1 MTRESC
7 RSKNNRGVGGG
18 GRGNFVRPYFLF
30 KCIYL
35 DGHTRLF
42 IRPALGKRASKHE
55 HSIYLLFLI
64 DRRLKRRHSL
74 LFRVY
79 SRNPFFSKNSSLY
92 FLQKNLLLR
101 GIVFWK
107 ILQFPKVKS
116 ISRSRVVKDP
126 SLEQIFSTDPVY
138 IRPQ

>member
-1 MTRESC
+1 MVEEISSGPISFSSAFTSM
-7 RSKNNRGVGGG
+7 GIHD
-18 GRGNFVRPYFLF
+18 YLF
-30 KCIYL
+30 
-35 DGHTRLF
+35 DQ
-42 IRPALGKRASKHE
+42 LGKRASKHE

-116 ISRSRVVKDP
+116 ISRSRIVKDP

-138 IRPQ
+138 TRPQ